1 MSSADVAPPSRAM
14 GVRDWIAVAAL
25 CVTPSVLL
33 IGNITGL
40 REGVADLKARVE
52 LLQRDVDN
60 LTRKGDR

>member
-1 MSSADVAPPSRAM
+1 MSADAIQQPKM
-14 GVRDWIAVAAL
+14 TIRDWTAIAAL

-33 IGNITGL
+33 FSNIAGL

-60 LTRKGDR
+60 FSSRKVDR